1 MWPATNASV
10 KIPVQYEVVKDYQQV
25 IVAVAQNK
33 RSMLDENFDTGSKT
47 GNSNRAPGINGD
59 SDVLAGE
66 RAINELRRGRA
77 VAVSSAG
84 ECYLV
89 LSIETAS
96 PDAIEN
102 LSRLATQLAAPDAH
116 GHLTL
121 AVSARRARAL
131 ALTNTESSNISNG
144 EVGGLSNGHA
154 FAVRLQ
160 AHVSPSE
167 IRSLAGI
174 DDITTALVA
183 GLAAPPPAATAA
195 LTPVLASA
203 RGALQRVPAS
213 ISLDAAVE
221 LSRYAR
227 LLPTVIALT
236 IPFDQLDPSVLRIE
250 ATQVE
255 HLRAT
260 RGTGLE
266 RIVSARVPL
275 RDEEN
280 CELVLF
286 RDTGADVEHLAIV
299 VGNITGVD
307 AVPVRVHSACLT
319 GDVLGSLRCDCGDQL
334 RGAMRRM
341 SERGGGVLL
350 YLEQEG
356 RGIGLANKLRAYSL
370 QDGGLDTFD
379 ADGHLGFD
387 DDDRSFTEAATMLR
401 SLGVLRI
408 QLMTNNPHKVDALAR
423 EGIDVVAREA
433 LTGERNPHNERYL
446 SAKATRAGHHLH
458 NETEGA

>member
-1 MWPATNASV
+1 MSPATNASV
-10 KIPVQYEVVKDYQQV
+10 KIPVQYGVVKDYQQV
-25 IVAVAQNK
+25 IAAVAQNK
-33 RSMLDENFDTGSKT
+33 RSMLDKNFNTGSKT
-47 GNSNRAPGINGD
+47 GNSGRAPGINGD

-77 VAVSSAG
+77 VAVTHAG
-84 ECYLV
+84 ECFLV

-96 PDAIEN
+96 PDAIES
-102 LSRLATQLAAPDAH
+102 LSRLATRLAARDAP

-131 ALTNTESSNISNG
+131 ALTDPESTKVSDGDTGGPSNA
-144 EVGGLSNGHA
+144 HA

-160 AHVSPSE
+160 PHMSPSA

-183 GLAAPPPAATAA
+183 GLAAQSQVAA

-203 RGALQRVPAS
+203 RSALQRVPAS
-213 ISLDAAVE
+213 ICLDAAVE

-236 IPFDQLDPSVLRIE
+236 AALDQLDPSVLRIE

-255 HLRAT
+255 RLRAT

-299 VGNITGVD
+299 VGNIAGVD

-423 EGIDVVAREA
+423 EGIDVVTREA

-446 SAKATRAGHHLH
+446 RAKATRAGHHLH